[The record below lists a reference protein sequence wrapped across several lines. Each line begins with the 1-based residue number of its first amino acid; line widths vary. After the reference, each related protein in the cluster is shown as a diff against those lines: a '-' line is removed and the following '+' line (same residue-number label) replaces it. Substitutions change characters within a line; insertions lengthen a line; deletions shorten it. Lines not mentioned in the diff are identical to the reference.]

1 MKAYYWYKEE
11 FFITITRII
20 NQENTAGINIMS
32 LIKKRQNKKLIE
44 LKDEIKN
51 PTVIVGDFITVL
63 LGTDKTVRGKST
75 KT

>member
-1 MKAYYWYKEE
+1 
-11 FFITITRII
+11 
-20 NQENTAGINIMS
+20 MS
-32 LIKKRQNKKLIE
+32 LIKKSQNKKLIE